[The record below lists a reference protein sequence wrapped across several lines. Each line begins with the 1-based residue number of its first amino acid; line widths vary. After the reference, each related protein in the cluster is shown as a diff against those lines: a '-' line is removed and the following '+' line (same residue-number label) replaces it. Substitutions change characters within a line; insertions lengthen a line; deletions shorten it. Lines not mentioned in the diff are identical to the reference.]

1 MAIFSGKPVVQCC
14 FLDFPKRD
22 IRAKI
27 FYGLDALPVPII
39 RNTLGFTNT
48 PEGKEAP
55 LTFASEVSTQ
65 LNCKICRI

>member
-39 RNTLGFTNT
+39 RNTLRFTNT